1 MLSYQ
6 HEFHAGNHA
15 DVFKH
20 SVLAL
25 ALRALQRKDKPL
37 RVLDIHAGSGSY
49 DLRGPEAK
57 KAGEHENGIV
67 RVLAA
72 GNPPAEL
79 APYLASIRAANGGG
93 AVLPTGPL
101 RRYPG
106 SPAIAHSLLRPADHL
121 ELMELH
127 PRSLERLRRQ
137 FGREPRVHI
146 HERDA
151 FEGLA
156 ALLPPPERRGLVL
169 VDPAYEIKEDFTR
182 VAELLKICHKRFAGG
197 VYLLW
202 YPLIRHPLAE
212 RFPAKIRSTGIPDIL
227 QAELQVEA
235 PGFAGMRG
243 SGLCIVNPPYGL
255 ETELNRL
262 LPWLWQVL
270 KNDDRSGWR
279 TAWLTE
285 AR

>member
-25 ALRALQRKDKPL
+25 VLRALQRKARPL
-37 RVLDIHAGSGSY
+37 RVLDVHAGSGSY
-49 DLRGPEAK
+49 DLRGPEAR
-57 KAGEHENGIV
+57 KAREHEQGIA

-72 GNPPAEL
+72 PGPPPEL
-79 APYLASIRAANGGG
+79 DPYLAAVRAANGG
-93 AVLPTGPL
+93 AAAPL

-106 SPAIAHSLLRPADHL
+106 SPAIAHGLLRPADHL

-127 PRSLERLRRQ
+127 PRALERLRRQ

-151 FEGLA
+151 FEGLP

-182 VAELLKICHKRFAGG
+182 VAGLLRICHRRFPGG

-212 RFPAKIRSTGIPDIL
+212 RFPAKIRATGIPDIL
-227 QAELQVEA
+227 QVELQVEA

-243 SGLCIVNPPYGL
+243 SGLAIVNPPYGL
-255 ETELNRL
+255 EAELNRL